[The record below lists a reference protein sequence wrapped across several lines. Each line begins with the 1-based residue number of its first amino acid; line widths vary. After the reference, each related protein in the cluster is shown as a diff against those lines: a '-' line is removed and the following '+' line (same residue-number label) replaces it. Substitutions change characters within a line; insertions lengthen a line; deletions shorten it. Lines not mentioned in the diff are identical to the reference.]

1 MILYENEFDIS
12 FLLIYSLT
20 NEILIGG
27 SGYGGQAVHK
37 DSGHYN
43 SLNWF
48 RDIMYYVST
57 REFW

>member
-1 MILYENEFDIS
+1 M
-12 FLLIYSLT
+12 LIYSLT

-48 RDIMYYVST
+48 RDIIYHVST
-57 REFW
+57 LEFW